1 MALGQT
7 PWEEVLI
14 GICEKE
20 NKLDKKRGGKFMAQK
35 MTKFKSIAMIS
46 SGLLIGL
53 ALIFNLIGADY
64 FIDSILIV
72 ATVLTGIPVVYFAL
86 QALRM
91 KYMSIDLL
99 VSIAIIGAIFIGEY
113 VESSVVGFLFLFGS
127 YLEAR
132 TLARTRQ
139 SIQSLMA
146 LAPEEAT
153 VLKDGQEVVVSV
165 SDVALN
171 DIVIVKAGGKV
182 PVDGDIISGEAQLN
196 EAMMT
201 GESVPREKTT
211 ADAVFSGTIVDEG
224 YIKVQAK
231 KVGEDT
237 AFSQIIEL
245 VEEAQDQKSQT
256 EKFLDRFSHY
266 YTPGVVILSA
276 IVYLLTRDLHL
287 AITFLVIAC
296 PGALVIGAPVSNV
309 SGIGNAAKNGVL
321 LKGGDAVD
329 RFKQATTFM
338 FDKTGTLTKGEPAV
352 TNVVS
357 FIDEDWLFE
366 VAELERH
373 SEHHLGRA
381 IVDYAKKTE
390 TLTDRHLDVTLVKGQ
405 GLFGFY
411 DGVHYLIGNRRL
423 MDEHDIALARDVHEQ
438 IETEEAQGKTAVI
451 VAKEKKVIGYLVI
464 NDVIRAEAKDAL
476 LQLKKHGVRDLVMLT
491 GDNEKTAQYVAKQ
504 LGITSV
510 RAELQPKD
518 KLEEIKQRQQRGEK
532 VVMVGDGVNDA
543 PALALADIGIA
554 MGLSGTDVAIETA
567 DVVVMNDR
575 LDKLV
580 HAYRLAKATVKNR
593 TQNIAMA
600 LLTVFFLLLGVLNGT
615 IHLASGMFVH
625 EASVLIVIINGMRLI
640 RFQSK

>member
-1 MALGQT
+1 
-7 PWEEVLI
+7 
-14 GICEKE
+14 
-20 NKLDKKRGGKFMAQK
+20 MAQK

-46 SGLLIGL
+46 SGLLIVL
-53 ALIFNLIGADY
+53 AFMFNLIGVDY
-64 FIDSILIV
+64 LIDPLLIV
-72 ATVLTGIPVVYFAL
+72 ATVLTGIPIVYFAL
-86 QALRM
+86 QALKI

-99 VSIAIIGAIFIGEY
+99 VSIAMIGAIIIGEY

-132 TLARTRQ
+132 TLARTRE

-153 VLKDGQEVVVSV
+153 ILKDGQEVVVGV
-165 SDVALN
+165 GDVALD

-201 GESVPREKTT
+201 GESVPREK
-211 ADAVFSGTIVDEG
+211 AVGDAVFSGTIVDEG
-224 YIKVQAK
+224 YIKIQAK

-237 AFSQIIEL
+237 AFNQIIEL

-256 EKFLDRFSHY
+256 EKFLDRFSQY
-266 YTPGVVILSA
+266 YTPGVVILSI
-276 IVYLLTRDLHL
+276 IVYLLTQNLHL

-309 SGIGNAAKNGVL
+309 SGIGNAARNGVL

-329 RFKQATTFM
+329 CFNQATTFM

-357 FIDEDWLFE
+357 YIDEDWLFE

-381 IVDYAKKTE
+381 IVIYAKKTHS
-390 TLTDRHLDVTLVKGQ
+390 LTDQHLDVTLVKGQ
-405 GLFGFY
+405 GLCGSY
-411 DGVHYLIGNRRL
+411 DEQQFVIGNRRL
-423 MDEHDIALARDVHEQ
+423 IDAQGIALTTEVNKQ
-438 IETEEAQGKTAVI
+438 IETEEAEGKTVVI
-451 VAKEKKVIGYLVI
+451 VAKETTVVGYLVI
-464 NDVIRAEAKDAL
+464 NDVIREEAKTAL
-476 LQLKKHGVRDLVMLT
+476 LALKRYGARDLVMLT

-518 KLEEIKQRQQRGEK
+518 KLEQIKQRQQHGEK

-593 TQNIAMA
+593 TQNIAIA

-625 EASVLIVIINGMRLI
+625 EASVLIVILNGMRLI
-640 RFQSK
+640 RFQPK

>member
-1 MALGQT
+1 
-7 PWEEVLI
+7 
-14 GICEKE
+14 
-20 NKLDKKRGGKFMAQK
+20 MAQK

-46 SGLLIGL
+46 SGLLIVL
-53 ALIFNLIGADY
+53 ALMLHLIDADK
-64 FIDSILIV
+64 FIDPLLIV
-72 ATVLTGIPVVYFAL
+72 ATVLTGVPIVYFAL

-99 VSIAIIGAIFIGEY
+99 VSIAMIGAIVINEY

-132 TLARTRQ
+132 TLARTRE

-146 LAPEEAT
+146 LAPEEAIL
-153 VLKDGQEVVVSV
+153 LKDGQEVVVAV
-165 SDVALN
+165 GDVALD
-171 DIVIVKAGGKV
+171 DIVVVKAGGKV

-201 GESVPREKTT
+201 GESVPREK
-211 ADAVFSGTIVDEG
+211 AAGDAVFSGTIVDEG

-256 EKFLDRFSHY
+256 EKFLDRFSQY
-266 YTPGVVILSA
+266 YTPGVVILSI
-276 IVYLLTRDLHL
+276 IVYLLTQNLHL

-381 IVDYAKKTE
+381 IVEYAKKTK

-405 GLFGFY
+405 GLFGSY
-411 DGVHYLIGNRRL
+411 DDVQYVVGNRRL
-423 MDEHDIALARDVHEQ
+423 MDEHGIALT
-438 IETEEAQGKTAVI
+438 IEVNKHIEREEAEGKTVVI
-451 VAKEKKVIGYLVI
+451 VAKETSIIGYLVI
-464 NDVIRAEAKDAL
+464 NDVIREEAKAAL
-476 LQLKKHGVRDLVMLT
+476 AALKRNGARDLVMLT
-491 GDNEKTAQYVAKQ
+491 GDNEKTAQYVANE
-504 LGITSV
+504 LGITTV

-580 HAYRLAKATVKNR
+580 HAYQLAKATVKNR

-600 LLTVFFLLLGVLNGT
+600 LLTVFFLLIGVLNGT

-625 EASVLIVIINGMRLI
+625 EASVLIVILNGMRLI
-640 RFQSK
+640 RFQPK

>member
-1 MALGQT
+1 
-7 PWEEVLI
+7 
-14 GICEKE
+14 
-20 NKLDKKRGGKFMAQK
+20 MAQK

-46 SGLLIGL
+46 SGLFIAL
-53 ALIFNLIGADY
+53 AFMFNLIDANHL
-64 FIDSILIV
+64 IDPLLIA
-72 ATVLTGIPVVYFAL
+72 ATILTGIPIVYFAL
-86 QALRM
+86 QALKF

-99 VSIAIIGAIFIGEY
+99 VSIAIIGAIVIGEY

-127 YLEAR
+127 FLEAR
-132 TLARTRQ
+132 TLARTRE

-146 LAPEEAT
+146 LAPEEAIL
-153 VLKDGQEVVVSV
+153 LKDGQEVVVAV
-165 SDVALN
+165 SDVALD

-182 PVDGDIISGEAQLN
+182 PVDGAIISGEAQLN

-211 ADAVFSGTIVDEG
+211 GEAVFSGTIVDEG

-237 AFSQIIEL
+237 AFNQIIEL

-256 EKFLDRFSHY
+256 EKFLDRFSQY
-266 YTPGVVILSA
+266 YTPGVVILSV
-276 IVYLLTRDLHL
+276 IVYLITQNVHL

-381 IVDYAKKTE
+381 IVDYAKKTY
-390 TLTDRHLDVTLVKGQ
+390 TLADQHLDVTLVKGQ
-405 GLFGFY
+405 GLSGSF
-411 DGVHYLIGNRRL
+411 DGQRYVIGNRRL
-423 MDEHDIALARDVHEQ
+423 MDAQSIELSTAINKQ
-438 IETEEAQGKTAVI
+438 IEREEAEGKTVVI
-451 VAKEKKVIGYLVI
+451 VAKETSVIGYLVI
-464 NDVIRAEAKDAL
+464 NDVIREEAKTAL
-476 LQLKKHGVRDLVMLT
+476 TALKRYGARDLVMLT

-518 KLEEIKQRQQRGEK
+518 KLEEIKQRQQHGEK

-543 PALALADIGIA
+543 PALALSDIGIA

-593 TQNIAMA
+593 TQNIAIA

-625 EASVLIVIINGMRLI
+625 EASVLIVILNGMRLI
-640 RFQSK
+640 RFQPKE

>member
-1 MALGQT
+1 
-7 PWEEVLI
+7 
-14 GICEKE
+14 
-20 NKLDKKRGGKFMAQK
+20 MAQK
-35 MTKFKSIAMIS
+35 MTKFKSVAMIS

-53 ALIFNLIGADY
+53 ALIFNLIGKDY
-64 FIDSILIV
+64 FIDPILIV

-153 VLKDGQEVVVSV
+153 LLKDGQEVVVSV

-211 ADAVFSGTIVDEG
+211 SDAVFSGTIVDEG

-266 YTPGVVILSA
+266 YTPGVVILSS

-321 LKGGDAVD
+321 LKGGDAID

-352 TNVVS
+352 TNQVS
-357 FIDEDWLFE
+357 FIDEDWLFV

-390 TLTDRHLDVTLVKGQ
+390 TLTDCHLDVTLVKGQ

-411 DGVHYLIGNRRL
+411 DGVRYLIGNRRL

-476 LQLKKHGVRDLVMLT
+476 LQLKKYGVRDLVMLT

-575 LDKLV
+575 LDKMV
-580 HAYRLAKATVKNR
+580 HAYRLAKATVRNR
-593 TQNIAMA
+593 TQNIALA

-640 RFQSK
+640 RFRLRK

>member
-1 MALGQT
+1 
-7 PWEEVLI
+7 
-14 GICEKE
+14 
-20 NKLDKKRGGKFMAQK
+20 MAQK

-46 SGLLIGL
+46 SGLVIAL
-53 ALIFNLIGADY
+53 AFLLNLIGANHS
-64 FIDSILIV
+64 IDILLVV
-72 ATVLTGIPVVYFAL
+72 ATVLTGIPIVYFAL
-86 QALRM
+86 QALKF

-99 VSIAIIGAIFIGEY
+99 VSIAIIGAIVIGEY

-127 YLEAR
+127 FLEAR
-132 TLARTRQ
+132 TLARTRE

-146 LAPEEAT
+146 LAPDEAIL
-153 VLKDGQEVVVSV
+153 LKDGQEVKVAVG
-165 SDVALN
+165 DVALD

-182 PVDGDIISGEAQLN
+182 PVDGAIISGEAQLN

-211 ADAVFSGTIVDEG
+211 GEAVFSGTIVDEG

-237 AFSQIIEL
+237 AFNQIIEL

-256 EKFLDRFSHY
+256 EKFLDRFSQY
-266 YTPGVVILSA
+266 YTPGVVILSV
-276 IVYLLTRDLHL
+276 IVYLMTQNLHL

-357 FIDEDWLFE
+357 FIEADWLFE

-381 IVDYAKKTE
+381 IVDYAKKTHS
-390 TLTDRHLDVTLVKGQ
+390 LTDQHLDVTLIKGQ
-405 GLFGFY
+405 GLCGFF
-411 DGVHYLIGNRRL
+411 DGQQYTIGNRRL
-423 MDEHDIALARDVHEQ
+423 MDAQSIEITSAVNKQ
-438 IETEEAQGKTAVI
+438 IEAEEAEGKTVVI
-451 VAKEKKVIGYLVI
+451 VAKEARVIGYLVI
-464 NDVIRAEAKDAL
+464 NDVMREEAKTAL
-476 LQLKKHGVRDLVMLT
+476 AALKHNGARDLVMLT

-518 KLEEIKQRQQRGEK
+518 KLEEIKQRQQKGEK

-543 PALALADIGIA
+543 PALALSDIGIA

-593 TQNIAMA
+593 TQNIAIA

-625 EASVLIVIINGMRLI
+625 EASVLIVILNGMRLI
-640 RFQSK
+640 RYQPK

>member
-1 MALGQT
+1 
-7 PWEEVLI
+7 
-14 GICEKE
+14 
-20 NKLDKKRGGKFMAQK
+20 MAQK
-35 MTKFKSIAMIS
+35 MTKFKSVAMIS

-53 ALIFNLIGADY
+53 ALIFNLIGKDY
-64 FIDSILIV
+64 FIDPILIV

-153 VLKDGQEVVVSV
+153 LLKDGQEVVVSV

-211 ADAVFSGTIVDEG
+211 GDAVFSGTIVDEG

-321 LKGGDAVD
+321 LKGGDAID
-329 RFKQATTFM
+329 RFKQVTTFM

-352 TNVVS
+352 TNQVS
-357 FIDEDWLFE
+357 FIDEDWLFV

-390 TLTDRHLDVTLVKGQ
+390 TLTDCHLDVTLVKGQ

-411 DGVHYLIGNRRL
+411 DGVRYLIGNRRL

-476 LQLKKHGVRDLVMLT
+476 LQLKKYGVRDLVMLT

-518 KLEEIKQRQQRGEK
+518 KLEEIKQK
-532 VVMVGDGVNDA
+532 
-543 PALALADIGIA
+543 
-554 MGLSGTDVAIETA
+554 TT
-567 DVVVMNDR
+567 
-575 LDKLV
+575 
-580 HAYRLAKATVKNR
+580 TW
-593 TQNIAMA
+593 
-600 LLTVFFLLLGVLNGT
+600 
-615 IHLASGMFVH
+615 
-625 EASVLIVIINGMRLI
+625 
-640 RFQSK
+640 

>member
-1 MALGQT
+1 
-7 PWEEVLI
+7 
-14 GICEKE
+14 
-20 NKLDKKRGGKFMAQK
+20 MAQN

-46 SGLLIGL
+46 SGLLIAL
-53 ALIFNLIGADY
+53 AFMLNLIGANDL
-64 FIDSILIV
+64 IDTFLVV
-72 ATVLTGIPVVYFAL
+72 ATILTGIPIVYFAL
-86 QALRM
+86 QALKF

-99 VSIAIIGAIFIGEY
+99 VSIAIIGAIVIGEY

-153 VLKDGQEVVVSV
+153 LLKEGQEVVVAV
-165 SDVALN
+165 GDVALD

-211 ADAVFSGTIVDEG
+211 GDAVFSGTIVDEG

-237 AFSQIIEL
+237 AFNQIIEL

-256 EKFLDRFSHY
+256 EKFLDRFSQY
-266 YTPGVVILSA
+266 YTPAVVILSV
-276 IVYLLTRDLHL
+276 IVYLMTQNLHL

-381 IVDYAKKTE
+381 IVNYAKQT
-390 TLTDRHLDVTLVKGQ
+390 TNLTDDHLNVTLVKGQ
-405 GLFGFY
+405 GLVGSY
-411 DGVHYLIGNRRL
+411 DEAQYVIGNRRL
-423 MDEHDIALARDVHEQ
+423 MDAQGVALTNDINKQ
-438 IETEEAQGKTAVI
+438 IETEEAEGKTVVI
-451 VAKEKKVIGYLVI
+451 VAKETSVIGYLVI
-464 NDVIRAEAKDAL
+464 NDVIREEAKTAL
-476 LQLKKHGVRDLVMLT
+476 TALKRYGARDLVMLT

-543 PALALADIGIA
+543 PALALSDIGIA

-593 TQNIAMA
+593 TQNIAIA

-625 EASVLIVIINGMRLI
+625 EASVLIVILNGMRLI
-640 RFQSK
+640 RYQTK

>member
-1 MALGQT
+1 
-7 PWEEVLI
+7 
-14 GICEKE
+14 
-20 NKLDKKRGGKFMAQK
+20 MAQN

-46 SGLLIGL
+46 SGLLIAL
-53 ALIFNLIGADY
+53 AFIFNLIGANHL
-64 FIDSILIV
+64 IDTLLIV
-72 ATVLTGIPVVYFAL
+72 ATVLTGIPIVYFAL
-86 QALRM
+86 QALKF

-99 VSIAIIGAIFIGEY
+99 VSIAIIGAIVIGEY

-132 TLARTRQ
+132 TLARTRE

-146 LAPEEAT
+146 LAPEEAIL
-153 VLKDGQEVVVSV
+153 LKEGQEVVVAV
-165 SDVALN
+165 GDVALD

-211 ADAVFSGTIVDEG
+211 GDAVFSGTIVDEG

-237 AFSQIIEL
+237 AFNQIIEL

-256 EKFLDRFSHY
+256 EKFLDRFSQY
-266 YTPGVVILSA
+266 YTPAVVILSV
-276 IVYLLTRDLHL
+276 IVYLMTQNLHL

-381 IVDYAKKTE
+381 IVNYAKQT
-390 TLTDRHLDVTLVKGQ
+390 TNLTDDHLNVTLVKGQ
-405 GLFGFY
+405 GLVGSY
-411 DGVHYLIGNRRL
+411 DEAQYVIGNRRL
-423 MDEHDIALARDVHEQ
+423 MDAQGVALTNDINKQ
-438 IETEEAQGKTAVI
+438 IETEEAEGKTVVI
-451 VAKEKKVIGYLVI
+451 VAKETSVIGYLVI
-464 NDVIRAEAKDAL
+464 NDVIREEAKTAL
-476 LQLKKHGVRDLVMLT
+476 TALKRYGARDLVMLT

-543 PALALADIGIA
+543 PALALSDIGIA

-593 TQNIAMA
+593 TQNIAIA

-625 EASVLIVIINGMRLI
+625 EASVLIVILNGMRLI
-640 RFQSK
+640 RYQTK

>member
-1 MALGQT
+1 
-7 PWEEVLI
+7 
-14 GICEKE
+14 
-20 NKLDKKRGGKFMAQK
+20 MAQK

-46 SGLLIGL
+46 SGLLIAL
-53 ALIFNLIGADY
+53 AFMFNLIGANHL
-64 FIDSILIV
+64 IDPLLIV
-72 ATVLTGIPVVYFAL
+72 ATILTGIPIVYFAL
-86 QALRM
+86 QALKF

-99 VSIAIIGAIFIGEY
+99 VSIAIIGAIVIGEY

-132 TLARTRQ
+132 TLARTRE

-146 LAPEEAT
+146 LAPEEAIL
-153 VLKDGQEVVVSV
+153 LKDGQEVVVAV
-165 SDVALN
+165 SDVALD

-182 PVDGDIISGEAQLN
+182 PVDGAIISGEAQLN

-211 ADAVFSGTIVDEG
+211 GEAVFSGTIVDEG

-237 AFSQIIEL
+237 AFNQIIEL

-256 EKFLDRFSHY
+256 EKFLDRFSQY
-266 YTPGVVILSA
+266 YTPGVVILSV
-276 IVYLLTRDLHL
+276 IVYLITQNVHL

-381 IVDYAKKTE
+381 IVNYAKQT
-390 TLTDRHLDVTLVKGQ
+390 TNLTDDHLDVTLVKGQ
-405 GLFGFY
+405 GLVGSY
-411 DGVHYLIGNRRL
+411 DEAQYVIGNRRL
-423 MDEHDIALARDVHEQ
+423 MDAQGVALTNDINKQ
-438 IETEEAQGKTAVI
+438 IEIEEAEGKTVVI
-451 VAKEKKVIGYLVI
+451 VAKETSVIGYLVI
-464 NDVIRAEAKDAL
+464 NDVIREEAKTAL
-476 LQLKKHGVRDLVMLT
+476 TALKRYGARDLVMLT

-543 PALALADIGIA
+543 PALALSDIGIA

-593 TQNIAMA
+593 TQNIAIA

-625 EASVLIVIINGMRLI
+625 EASVLIVILNGMRLI
-640 RFQSK
+640 RYQTK